1 MDNRTEKD
9 LGALKKALLL
19 MSDNNVVNSKI
30 IASYLYRIHSLLITQ
45 DLAITDLMM
54 RLGMSEKDA
63 KEQMRIYRDAAE
75 KVAEK
80 VAQQIVSEVT
90 SENSEDIQES

>member
-75 KVAEK
+75 KVA
-80 VAQQIVSEVT
+80 QQIVSEVT